1 MTEERLNASQQEKYV
16 TFKKAYE
23 MIKHYE
29 SERNFIAAY
38 VLAFSIL
45 EDRIKAM
52 YVVSFRHKEK
62 REPKQDALN
71 EGFSKLVNKV
81 HRTQFIK
88 TELLDALK
96 AEAKNRNDLLHA
108 AMWKFDAFTPDAVSR
123 VIQLVRIVD
132 KILKAKKKEIAL
144 LTEI

>member
-1 MTEERLNASQQEKYV
+1 MNEERLNASQQEKYV

-29 SERNFIAAY
+29 SEENFIAAY

-45 EDRIKAM
+45 EDRIKAL

-62 REPKQDALN
+62 REPKQDAVN

-81 HRTQFIK
+81 RHTQFID
-88 TELLDALK
+88 TELQNALK
-96 AEAKNRNDLLHA
+96 AEADTRNALLHT
-108 AMWKFDAFTPDAVSR
+108 AMWKFDAFTPDAVAR
-123 VIQLVRIVD
+123 VVKLVRTVD
-132 KILKAKKKEIAL
+132 QIIRVKKKEVGA
-144 LTEI
+144 